1 MNAKHIV
8 VSAAF
13 VLFAAGAM
21 RAQMPTP
28 SSSSGQRE
36 CAIPSVNPVD
46 VNARVLAKPEPKFS
60 RADRDR
66 YHGYV
71 MTLRA
76 ILCGTGKVT
85 DVVVTQGI
93 TRDMDAAAIDA
104 AHLIEF
110 TPAEK
115 DGKKVSRPVTLKY
128 FVKD

>member
-1 MNAKHIV
+1 MNARQV
-8 VSAAF
+8 FAGTFF
-13 VLFAAGAM
+13 VLSCICAAY
-21 RAQMPTP
+21 AQTPTP
-28 SSSSGQRE
+28 SPSPAKE
-36 CAIPSVNPVD
+36 CTIPVVNPVD
-46 VNARVLAKPEPKFS
+46 VNAKVSAKPEPKFS
-60 RADRDR
+60 RTDRDR
-66 YHGYV
+66 YKGYV

-76 ILCGTGKVT
+76 LLCGTGKVT

>member
-1 MNAKHIV
+1 MNARQGFV
-8 VSAAF
+8 GTFF
-13 VLFAAGAM
+13 VLSCIGAAYS
-21 RAQMPTP
+21 QSPTP
-28 SSSSGQRE
+28 SPSPGKE
-36 CAIPSVNPVD
+36 CTIPVVHPVD
-46 VNARVLAKPEPKFS
+46 VNAKISAKPEPRFS
-60 RADRDR
+60 TIERER
-66 YHGYV
+66 YRGYV
-71 MTLRA
+71 ITLRA

-128 FVKD
+128 SVKD

>member
-1 MNAKHIV
+1 MNIKYIV
-8 VSAAF
+8 LCAPV
-13 VLFAAGAM
+13 VLFLGGAAH
-21 RAQMPTP
+21 AQTPAPSPSPTAK
-28 SSSSGQRE
+28 E
-36 CAIPSVNPVD
+36 CTIPSVNPVD
-46 VNARVLAKPEPKFS
+46 VMAKISAKPDPKFS

-66 YHGYV
+66 YRGYV

-76 ILCGTGKVT
+76 ILCGTGQVT
-85 DVVVTQGI
+85 DVVVKQGI

-128 FVKD
+128 IVKD